1 MAQIPDTLKSKLD
14 RYLRL
19 LEDSDLTI
27 DQAWL
32 FGSYA
37 AGTATEYSDIDIA
50 LVSGSFTGNPF
61 VDIELLLEATVEV
74 DGMLENHT
82 FPSNATALLSGN
94 HAHRHQAEVG

>member
-14 RYLRL
+14 HYLRL
-19 LEDSDLTI
+19 LEEQGLSI

-37 AGTATEYSDIDIA
+37 TGTATEYSDIDIA
-50 LVSGSFTGNPF
+50 LVSTSFTGNPF
-61 VDIELLLEATVEV
+61 IDIELLLDATVKV

-82 FPSNATALLSGN
+82 FSPDTSDNPFFQEIVRTGIRL
-94 HAHRHQAEVG
+94 R